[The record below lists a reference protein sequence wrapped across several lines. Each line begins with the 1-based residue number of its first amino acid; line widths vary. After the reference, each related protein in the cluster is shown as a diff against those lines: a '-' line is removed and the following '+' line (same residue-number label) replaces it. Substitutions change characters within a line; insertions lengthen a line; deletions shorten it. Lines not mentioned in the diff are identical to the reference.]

1 MKNRIHLTE
10 SASQRGKPY
19 HGVQAVQG
27 VPNAQ
32 WSKLY
37 GLYAQSELAPMP
49 PGAMGNNPS
58 AEGQYRMQSIHKRL
72 RSGRWLT
79 LTD

>member
-1 MKNRIHLTE
+1 
-10 SASQRGKPY
+10 
-19 HGVQAVQG
+19 
-27 VPNAQ
+27 
-32 WSKLY
+32 
-37 GLYAQSELAPMP
+37 
-49 PGAMGNNPS
+49 MGNNPS